1 MQDDRTT
8 GWKAGDHLDEGT
20 VHAWLDGELSAPVS
34 AAVVRHVDECQECAA
49 LVAEARGL
57 MAASSRILSAL
68 DDDRSN
74 VTRDAGRSVSA
85 AFADVLE
92 RHRRESGERDGD
104 ASGEP
109 LAASSR
115 REPVS
120 SGGSA
125 GGSDMRSGGEAASG
139 REAAA
144 ATDGV
149 VPMSSRRRRSVLH
162 DPRWRVAAAVL
173 VLAGA
178 SALILSE
185 GDVTSFM
192 NEPTMHESA
201 TSDASAFDTMGMS
214 DQARGMASSRLRPE
228 SVATDIG
235 GAEPEREVALP
246 PAAPAETRA
255 EQSARNLASTGARS
269 VEPAPAVT
277 APTPAAEA
285 APPPPSPAPL
295 VAGAQAARSAAA
307 RSGDPMTA
315 QAFRPEIA
323 ALQGK
328 VAGAV
333 METRVLRGRVRS
345 TEPEQAVRGATVH
358 VPGAAAAVVT
368 DAEGR
373 FAIPVTADDSVL
385 IVRGIGYRP
394 ASVDVARLDRGDSV
408 TVILEQDVLS
418 QNQVVVAGA
427 TEDSGVLNALLEAW
441 LAEGAAPN
449 DPRVVGAAGC
459 WALVGGRVPGAT
471 EGVVLRLH
479 GATNDSARTW
489 VPMGADSL
497 LVRLAGSSELRLER
511 SGDRLS
517 GQTRRSRVVGT
528 AGVAIE
534 FARVACPEDG

>member
-20 VHAWLDGELSAPVS
+20 VHAWLDGELRASVS
-34 AAVVRHVDECQECAA
+34 AEIVQHVDECGECAA

-68 DDDRSN
+68 DDERSN
-74 VTRDAGRSVSA
+74 VTRDADRSVAA

-92 RHRRESGERDGD
+92 RHRRESGDWEGD

-109 LAASSR
+109 AAASSR
-115 REPVS
+115 HEPVP
-120 SGGSA
+120 SGGSTVGSGLGRGDEPAA
-125 GGSDMRSGGEAASG
+125 GRK
-139 REAAA
+139 AAA
-144 ATDGV
+144 ASDGV
-149 VPMSSRRRRSVLH
+149 VPLSSRRRRSVLH

-185 GDVTSFM
+185 GDVTSVM
-192 NEPTMHESA
+192 NSPTAFEAA
-201 TSDASAFDTMGMS
+201 TSDASAGDTMGMAG
-214 DQARGMASSRLRPE
+214 QARGVGSSRLRPE

-246 PAAPAETRA
+246 PAAPAEPRD
-255 EQSARNLASTGARS
+255 EQSARALASTGARS
-269 VEPAPAVT
+269 VEPAPAPD
-277 APTPAAEA
+277 APAATEV
-285 APPPPSPAPL
+285 APPPPSPAPPA
-295 VAGAQAARSAAA
+295 AGAQAARSAAA
-307 RSGDPMTA
+307 RRGDTMTA
-315 QAFRPEIA
+315 QAYQPEIA

-345 TEPEQAVRGATVH
+345 TEPEQPVSGATVH

-368 DAEGR
+368 DADGR

-385 IVRGIGYRP
+385 VVRGIGYRP
-394 ASVDVARLDRGDSV
+394 ASVDVTSVGRGDSV
-408 TVILEQDVLS
+408 TVILEQDVVS
-418 QNQVVVAGA
+418 RNEVVVAGV
-427 TEDSGVLNALLEAW
+427 TEDSGVLNVLLEAW

-479 GATNDSARTW
+479 GATNDAARTW
-489 VPMGADSL
+489 VPLGADSL

-517 GQTRRSRVVGT
+517 GQTWRPRVVGT

>member
-8 GWKAGDHLDEGT
+8 GWKAGDHLDKGT
-20 VHAWLDGELSAPVS
+20 VHAWLDGELPASVS
-34 AAVVRHVDECQECAA
+34 AEIVQHVDECGECAA

-68 DDDRSN
+68 DDERSN
-74 VTRDAGRSVSA
+74 VTRDADRSVAA

-92 RHRRESGERDGD
+92 RHRRESGDWEGD

-109 LAASSR
+109 GVASSR
-115 REPVS
+115 HEPVS
-120 SGGSA
+120 SGDAAVGS
-125 GGSDMRSGGEAASG
+125 GLG
-139 REAAA
+139 RGDEPATGRKAAA
-144 ATDGV
+144 ASDGV

-185 GDVTSFM
+185 GDVTSVM
-192 NEPTMHESA
+192 DAPTTFEAA
-201 TSDASAFDTMGMS
+201 TSDASAGDTMGMAG
-214 DQARGMASSRLRPE
+214 QARGVGSSRLRPE

-235 GAEPEREVALP
+235 GSEPEREVALP
-246 PAAPAETRA
+246 PEAPAEPRN
-255 EQSARNLASTGARS
+255 EQSARALATTGARS
-269 VEPAPAVT
+269 VEPS
-277 APTPAAEA
+277 PAAEA
-285 APPPPSPAPL
+285 PGTEAPPPPSPAPAPPA
-295 VAGAQAARSAAA
+295 AGAQAARSAAP
-307 RSGDPMTA
+307 RRGDTMTA
-315 QAFRPEIA
+315 QAYQPEIA

-345 TEPEQAVRGATVH
+345 TEPEQPVSGATVH

-385 IVRGIGYRP
+385 VVRGIGYRA
-394 ASVDVARLDRGDSV
+394 ASVDVTGVGRGDSV
-408 TVILEQDVLS
+408 TVILEQDVVS
-418 QNQVVVAGA
+418 RNEVVVAGV

-479 GATNDSARTW
+479 GATNDAARTW